1 MNLEHFA
8 INVPDA
14 PALAKWYVENLGM
27 RIVQESASA
36 PFIHF
41 LADESGSMIEI
52 YSNPNGTMPDYASM
66 DPFALHI
73 AFTPDD
79 IEAKIAELLEAGAT
93 KEGELNDKMFAGVK
107 LQFMRDP
114 WGICL
119 QLVHRDKALI

>member
-1 MNLEHFA
+1 MNLEHIA

-14 PALAKWYVENLGM
+14 QALAKWYVENLGM
-27 RIVQESASA
+27 RIVQENDSA

-66 DPFALHI
+66 DPLALHI

-79 IEAKIAELLEAGAT
+79 IQAKTDELVAAGAT
-93 KEGELNDKMFAGVK
+93 KEGELNDTMFPGVK

-119 QLVHRDKALI
+119 QLVHRDNALL